1 MVASQPLEDP
11 RGMDLAELR
20 LKRRVLRHEATQ
32 VAHWRRLVR
41 ARLDLTVARAVLPE
55 RLGGD
60 ATHYLGTDAPGPD
73 VAHYRLV
80 SIVQGSGDGFP
91 VADLPGLRAADD
103 ALAAYEVRVR
113 CALMVATDL
122 LVERLSTD
130 PSLAT
135 LHLTTL
141 TP

>member
-1 MVASQPLEDP
+1 MVPAHDSPDP
-11 RGMDLAELR
+11 RAMDVAELR

-32 VAHWRRLVR
+32 VTHWRRLVR

-60 ATHYLGTDAPGPD
+60 ATQYLGTDAPGPD
-73 VAHYRLV
+73 VAHYHLV
-80 SIVQGSGDGFP
+80 SIVQGAGDQLP
-91 VADLPGLRAADD
+91 VADLTRLRAADD

-122 LVERLSTD
+122 LVERLSAD
-130 PSLAT
+130 PTIAAMHLSSLT
-135 LHLTTL
+135 S
-141 TP
+141 

>member
-1 MVASQPLEDP
+1 MVASHTSGDP

-55 RLGGD
+55 RLGGE
-60 ATHYLGTDAPGPD
+60 ATQFLGTDAPGPD
-73 VAHYRLV
+73 VAHYHLV
-80 SIVQGSGDGFP
+80 SIVQGAGTAFP

-130 PSLAT
+130 PTLAA
-135 LHLTTL
+135 LHLTA
-141 TP
+141 